1 MVVMQSAEL
10 VVQTINVAFYCIPNA
25 YSLAHRCSWVS
36 KVVVA
41 SALIRHACWPTVSA
55 ALLSCSGSLVQP
67 LSAWWIPLHAAPVCA
82 VSCSEHASKSCPG
95 GPSAV

>member
-36 KVVVA
+36 KVVIA
-41 SALIRHACWPTVSA
+41 SALTRHACWPTVSA
-55 ALLSCSGSLVQP
+55 PCSAAALPSCHQCL
-67 LSAWWIPLHAAPVCA
+67 
-82 VSCSEHASKSCPG
+82 PG
-95 GPSAV
+95 GSHCMKPLFLQ

>member
-10 VVQTINVAFYCIPNA
+10 VIQTINVAFYCTPNA

-41 SALIRHACWPTVSA
+41 SALVRHTCWPTVSPLLLCRS
-55 ALLSCSGSLVQP
+55 ALIVPQLGSQ
-67 LSAWWIPLHAAPVCA
+67 WW
-82 VSCSEHASKSCPG
+82 STDS
-95 GPSAV
+95 